1 MSHSSQLFEKQPI
14 SVQNLNGFDKSH
26 LVIGSAKTGQ
36 LVPVLFDLLMPKSI
50 VDLGVVLNCELPPLA
65 SNFFGRIDAVVEVFE
80 CKLSILYGGF
90 KQFISNQ
97 IATMFPSSQDSIVE
111 SGGYALP
118 VVFTSS
124 SSAVLNKII
133 SLDTANNGLLDYLG
147 GSLSGFEGQVLGP
160 TLSLLPFLCYHR
172 VWDCFYRNPSVTKT
186 IFAVNPN
193 VGFKAEG
200 SISVSPS
207 TDPQYFLS
215 RKNVSYVWHSFYTTP
230 AVGREGFT
238 VESTSAVFTTLDE
251 LTFPDG
257 VTVFET
263 RQRCYSRDY
272 FVAAST
278 SPQQG
283 AAPRL
288 VMEVNDDD
296 EASFDVA
303 QLRSLVS
310 LKHFL
315 EVNNYDPTYR
325 GAMRNHFDVNPSDA
339 ALDEPSYIGRVV
351 VPVYQKS
358 VFQSVQGS
366 GAEGSSNPFA
376 AAGSLGAKGASGSM
390 NGQGEICHRYKTSA
404 FSYLIGLFSLV
415 PHAMYGYGFNRILMQ
430 REIGDFPFPEFQG
443 VGMDA
448 IKNYEVMNTGDYDSD
463 FAYIGRYSWMKYICD
478 RTHGEL
484 RPGRTLESFVLQ
496 RYYSSA
502 PEFGTEFVT
511 ISQDALDGVLAVDTA
526 TSKLSCWFEIYWV
539 YKVVMPLAQFCVPT
553 LGDMKD
559 THTVYT
565 TQGGSRL

>member
-26 LVIGSAKTGQ
+26 LVAGSAKTGQ

-90 KQFISNQ
+90 KHFISNQ

-111 SGGYALP
+111 SGGYVLP
-118 VVFTSS
+118 VIN
-124 SSAVLNKII
+124 VLNADVLAKIT
-133 SLDTANNGLLDYLG
+133 SLDATNDGLFDFLG
-147 GSLSGFEGQVLGP
+147 GSLSGSSAPGDISGLL
-160 TLSLLPFLCYHR
+160 LSLLPFLCYHR

-193 VGFKAEG
+193 P
-200 SISVSPS
+200 SVSVTS
-207 TDPQYFLS
+207 SEVTDSFS
-215 RKNVSYVWHSFYTTP
+215 MRKNVSYVSHSFYASKDFYGANLSTE
-230 AVGREGFT
+230 RYT
-238 VESTSAVFTTLDE
+238 VTSHVFSTLNE

-257 VTVFET
+257 VSVFET

-283 AAPRL
+283 VSPRL

-315 EVNNYDPTYR
+315 EVNQYDPTYR
-325 GAMRNHFDVNPSDA
+325 GSIRNHFDVNPSDA
-339 ALDEPSYIGRVV
+339 GIDEPTYIGRIV

-358 VFQSVQGS
+358 VYQSVQGS
-366 GAEGSSNPFA
+366 GSEGSSNPFA
-376 AAGSLGAKGASGSM
+376 SAGSLGAKGASGSM

-415 PHAMYGYGFNRILMQ
+415 PHAMYGYGFNRILLQ

-496 RYYSSA
+496 RYYSEA

>member
-26 LVIGSAKTGQ
+26 LVAGSAKTGQ

-65 SNFFGRIDAVVEVFE
+65 SNFFGRIDAVIEVFE

-97 IATMFPSSQDSIVE
+97 IATMFPSSQDTIVE

-118 VVFTSS
+118 FIATTI
-124 SSAVLNKII
+124 SSAVLAKIV
-133 SLDTANNGLLDYLG
+133 SLDESNNGLLDYLG
-147 GSLSGFEGQVLGP
+147 GSLSGSEGQVLGP
-160 TLSLLPFLCYHR
+160 NLAMLPFLCYHR
-172 VWDCFYRNPSVTKT
+172 IWDCFYRNPSVTKT
-186 IFAVNPN
+186 IFAVNPTI
-193 VGFKAEG
+193 G
-200 SISVSPS
+200 SSS
-207 TDPQYFLS
+207 TPQLASHTTFGH
-215 RKNVSYVWHSFYTTP
+215 NVSLVWHSFFTEERNITP
-230 AVGREGFT
+230 GGHWI
-238 VESTSAVFTTLDE
+238 SSSAQFDQLAD

-257 VTVFET
+257 VTIFET

-288 VMEVNDDD
+288 VMEVNEDD

-315 EVNNYDPTYR
+315 EVNNYDPSYR
-325 GAMRNHFDVNPSDA
+325 GSMRNHFDVNPSDA
-339 ALDEPSYIGRVV
+339 GIDEPTYIGRIV

-358 VFQSVQGS
+358 VYQSVQGS

-404 FSYLIGLFSLV
+404 FSYLMGIFSLV
-415 PHAMYGYGFNRILMQ
+415 PHAMYGYGFNRILLQ

-448 IKNYEVMNTGDYDSD
+448 IKNFEVMNTGDYESD

-496 RYYSSA
+496 RYYSGI

-526 TSKLSCWFEIYWV
+526 SSKLSCWFEIYWV